1 MTVVADASF
10 ALKWVLPEDD
20 SDIALAVRFR
30 WQSSGENPVGP
41 PIFRSEVTNALYQ
54 VVRKGALSID
64 DAAEALDAL
73 LPAVA
78 IREPA
83 GLYDAA
89 LMIADELEIDAT
101 YDALY
106 VALAEAEGCELW
118 TADRRLVRD
127 AQPKFPRVRWI
138 GEAY

>member
-1 MTVVADASF
+1 MTVVVDVSL
-10 ALKWVLPEDD
+10 ALKWVVPEDD
-20 SDIALAVRFR
+20 SEIAQAVRFR
-30 WQSSGENPVGP
+30 WQSSGESPVRP

-54 VVRKGALSID
+54 LVRKGGLRVE
-64 DAAEALDAL
+64 DAAEALSAL

-78 IREPA
+78 IVEPA

-89 LMIADELEIDAT
+89 LTIADELGVGAT

-106 VALAEAEGCELW
+106 MALAESEDFELW
-118 TADRRLVRD
+118 TADRSLVRA
-127 AQPKFPRVRWI
+127 AQPRFPRVRWI